1 VIAKCAPAR
10 DTAVL
15 IRGETGTGKELIA
28 AHLHAQSPRADQPFV
43 AVNCAAIPEN
53 LIESELFGHVR
64 GAFSGAAQARRGRFV
79 AADRGTLFLDEVADL
94 SLAAQAKLL
103 RVLEEG
109 EVQVLGTDSPVT
121 VDVRVVSATHK
132 DLDAEIA
139 AGRFREDLYYRLDVV
154 TIEAQPLRERG
165 DDVVLLAEHFR
176 NELGPRLGNP
186 LRGFSAAALAA
197 LRAHSWPGN
206 VRQLRN
212 EVERALLFAD
222 GPLIEARDLRL
233 RGAARDDEAAW
244 TELELNERRTVSE
257 VLQKHEGNI
266 QAAAQALGIARGT
279 LYRKIEKYGLP
290 RPAR

>member
-1 VIAKCAPAR
+1 
-10 DTAVL
+10 
-15 IRGETGTGKELIA
+15 
-28 AHLHAQSPRADQPFV
+28 
-43 AVNCAAIPEN
+43 VNCAAIPDT
-53 LIESELFGHVR
+53 LIESELFGHAR
-64 GAFSGAAQARRGRFV
+64 GAFSGAAQARRGRFA

-94 SLAAQAKLL
+94 SLPAQAKLL

-109 EVQVLGTDSPVT
+109 EVQVLGSDAPLA

-139 AGRFREDLYYRLDVV
+139 AGRFRADLYYRLDVV
-154 TIEAQPLRERG
+154 TIEAPALRDRG
-165 DDVVLLAEHFR
+165 DDVVMLAEHFR
-176 NELGPRLGNP
+176 SELGPRVGNP
-186 LRGFSAAALAA
+186 LRGFSDAALAA
-197 LRAHSWPGN
+197 LRAHGWPGN

-222 GPLIEARDLRL
+222 GPLIELRDLRL
-233 RGAARDDEAAW
+233 RGPARDDEGSW
-244 TELELNERRTVSE
+244 TELELTERRTVSDA
-257 VLQKHEGNI
+257 LQKHEGNI